1 MRACTHLTSPLLP
14 TPLRGEAGGGVLHH
28 ALDILHQ
35 TGHAAGDTQRGQD
48 GRQDG
53 NDELDDVLDEFGTH
67 PLPFSLGLLWTH
79 LFNIFKPEFV
89 LI

>member
-53 NDELDDVLDEFGTH
+53 NDELDDVLDSFFFHKG
-67 PLPFSLGLLWTH
+67 
-79 LFNIFKPEFV
+79 
-89 LI
+89 